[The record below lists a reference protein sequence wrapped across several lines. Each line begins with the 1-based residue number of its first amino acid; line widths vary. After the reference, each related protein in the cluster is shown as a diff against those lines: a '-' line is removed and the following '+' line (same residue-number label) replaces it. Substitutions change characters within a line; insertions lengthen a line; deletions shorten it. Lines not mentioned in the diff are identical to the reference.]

1 MLASVSCTAVAVCC
15 QELWLLT
22 LSWHIPASTQ
32 VLRAGEHL
40 WMLAVGP
47 GHAEGE
53 YGGGCV
59 GTSLGRQG
67 TAEVGDDV
75 WDWYCA

>member
-1 MLASVSCTAVAVCC
+1 
-15 QELWLLT
+15 
-22 LSWHIPASTQ
+22 
-32 VLRAGEHL
+32 
-40 WMLAVGP
+40 MLAVGP

-75 WDWYCA
+75 WDWYCV